1 MGWQK
6 LMNYRIS
13 LTGVHIMASLVDV
26 LPNGKAVLQTHDGNR
41 TAYDLKEIEWL
52 GH

>member
-6 LMNYRIS
+6 LMNYRVT
-13 LTGVHIMASLVDV
+13 LNGDHIMAALVDV

-52 GH
+52 GQ